1 MRRSVLVLC
10 VFGVILLIVGSVIAV
25 PSVRSMVYSATIY
38 ITSSGQV
45 VYPDGS
51 SEHVS
56 QQVSGATS
64 LDLLGYVVIFISLWF
79 FAVAFVWNRK
89 LA

>member
-10 VFGVILLIVGSVIAV
+10 VFGVILLIVGSVLAV
-25 PSVRSMVYSATIY
+25 PSVRSMVYSATIH
-38 ITSSGQV
+38 ITSSGTI

-51 SEHVS
+51 PE
-56 QQVSGATS
+56 QVSGATS

>member
-1 MRRSVLVLC
+1 MLVLC
-10 VFGVILLIVGSVIAV
+10 VFGVILLIVGSVLAV
-25 PSVRSMVYSATIY
+25 PSVRTMVYSATIH

-51 SEHVS
+51 SE
-56 QQVSGATS
+56 QINGGTS

-79 FAVAFVWNRK
+79 FALAFVWHRK